1 MAISLITSLLFSL
14 PQQWQPVVLTG
25 LLPVI
30 VSLLLLARKGRLKMP
45 PGPEQVPLL
54 GNLHQ
59 LAGPQ
64 PHRALRDLARV
75 HGPVMRLRLGKASAV
90 VLTSAE
96 AAWEAL
102 RGHDLDCCTRP
113 VSAGTRRVTY
123 GMKNV
128 AFAPYGAYWREV
140 RKLLMVELLSARR
153 VKAAWYARHE
163 QVEKLLSTLRRAEG
177 KPVALDEHILS
188 LSDGIIGTVAF
199 GNIYGSDNF
208 SQNKNFQHALDDVME
223 MLSGEGSSAEDLQ
236 LPAAVGR
243 LVDRLTGFAAR
254 RERIFRQLDSFFE
267 MVIEQH
273 LDPNRAPPE
282 NGGDLVDVLIGHW
295 KKNEPRGTFSF
306 TKDNV
311 KAIIFSTFVAGIDT
325 NAATILWAMSELARK
340 PRVLKK
346 VQAEIRAAVGVNGRV
361 QPDNITKLSYL
372 RKVVKET
379 LRLHPPTP
387 LLLPR
392 ETMRHIQISGYDVP
406 AKTHIYVNA
415 WAIGRDPASW
425 PDEPEEFNP
434 ERFEANEIDFKGEHP
449 ELMPFGTGRR
459 ICPGMAM
466 AMANVEFTLANLLF
480 AFQWSLPEGTTP
492 DNVCMEEEGRLVCHR
507 KTPLVLVPTVYR
519 HGLE

>member
-30 VSLLLLARKGRLKMP
+30 VSLVLLARKGRLKMP

-163 QVEKLLSTLRRAEG
+163 QVSVTKPVVKSTLLAKHVR
-177 KPVALDEHILS
+177 LDFIHYCCMVLS
-188 LSDGIIGTVAF
+188 RGWFLSSV
-199 GNIYGSDNF
+199 
-208 SQNKNFQHALDDVME
+208 
-223 MLSGEGSSAEDLQ
+223 
-236 LPAAVGR
+236 
-243 LVDRLTGFAAR
+243 
-254 RERIFRQLDSFFE
+254 IFYICHVS
-267 MVIEQH
+267 
-273 LDPNRAPPE
+273 
-282 NGGDLVDVLIGHW
+282 LIC
-295 KKNEPRGTFSF
+295 
-306 TKDNV
+306 
-311 KAIIFSTFVAGIDT
+311 
-325 NAATILWAMSELARK
+325 ARK
-340 PRVLKK
+340 IIL
-346 VQAEIRAAVGVNGRV
+346 
-361 QPDNITKLSYL
+361 
-372 RKVVKET
+372 
-379 LRLHPPTP
+379 PPFF
-387 LLLPR
+387 
-392 ETMRHIQISGYDVP
+392 
-406 AKTHIYVNA
+406 
-415 WAIGRDPASW
+415 
-425 PDEPEEFNP
+425 FN
-434 ERFEANEIDFKGEHP
+434 R
-449 ELMPFGTGRR
+449 
-459 ICPGMAM
+459 
-466 AMANVEFTLANLLF
+466 
-480 AFQWSLPEGTTP
+480 
-492 DNVCMEEEGRLVCHR
+492 
-507 KTPLVLVPTVYR
+507 
-519 HGLE
+519 